1 MSGRPKLKEGDV
13 MYGNILVAMALD
25 HNVSEKTL
33 EIARMISSP
42 GAKITAL
49 HVLEEPQGTA
59 NARLREDLLQ
69 QGTERAKALF
79 DEKLGGAAGVERA
92 LIQGHVGRTILSYA
106 EEHGV
111 DCIVMGS
118 HKPGLAD
125 YLLGSTAARVTRH
138 AACSVHVY
146 RGG

>member
-1 MSGRPKLKEGDV
+1 
-13 MYGNILVAMALD
+13 MYSNILVAMALD
-25 HNVSEKTL
+25 HNVSHKTL
-33 EIARMISSP
+33 ELARMISAP
-42 GAKITAL
+42 GAKIRAL
-49 HVLEEPQGTA
+49 HVVEEPQGTA
-59 NARLREDLLQ
+59 AVRLREDALSEGMKRTQELFVSKLQ
-69 QGTERAKALF
+69 DAP
-79 DEKLGGAAGVERA
+79 DVERV

-118 HKPGLAD
+118 HQPGLAD

-146 RGG
+146 RTG